1 METIISVVV
10 LIMIAVI
17 SIGIALSIGRPIID
31 GTVKTAD
38 IKNAQD
44 DLQTI
49 DDYIRNVVRE
59 GKDAVRIFKFTSPK
73 DFKSVPGED
82 AIQFSSQSSV
92 QLVEYLTRSISGN
105 LVYISGNDVNCVQK
119 DGNGDGVDDLVA
131 ENGRIMVVFR
141 KVSGALRTDLL
152 ITRITDRTNNVTA
165 FVGNSS
171 VVINEDYSTA
181 TGTGYTEISNV
192 GTNLP
197 VCQIHAFVNST
208 VDYDIYYKLYA
219 GADFLVM
226 EVRNIV

>member
-1 METIISVVV
+1 
-10 LIMIAVI
+10 MIAVI

-59 GKDAVRIFKFTSPK
+59 GKDAVRIFKFSSPK

-82 AIQFSSQSSV
+82 AIQFSSLSSI
-92 QLVEYLTRSISGN
+92 QIVEYFTRSISGN
-105 LVYISGNDVNCVQK
+105 IVFISGNDVNCVQK
-119 DGNGDGVDDLVA
+119 DGNGDDVDDLVA
-131 ENGRIMVVFR
+131 ENSRITAVFK
-141 KVSGALRTDLL
+141 KVSSGTLKTDLL
-152 ITRITDRTNNVTA
+152 ITRLVDKTNNVTV
-165 FVGNSS
+165 FIGNSS

-181 TGTGYTEISNV
+181 TGTGYTEISNA

-208 VDYDIYYKLYA
+208 LDYDIYYKLYA
-219 GADFLVM
+219 GADFIVM
-226 EVRNIV
+226 EVRNIG

>member
-1 METIISVVV
+1 MESILSVVV

-59 GKDAVRIFKFTSPK
+59 GKDAVRIFKFSSPK

-82 AIQFSSQSSV
+82 AIQI
-92 QLVEYLTRSISGN
+92 VEYFTRSISGN
-105 LVYISGNDVNCVQK
+105 IVFISGNDVNCVQK
-119 DGNGDGVDDLVA
+119 DGNGDDVDDLVA
-131 ENGRIMVVFR
+131 ENSRITAVFK
-141 KVSGALRTDLL
+141 KVSSGTLKTDLL
-152 ITRITDRTNNVTA
+152 ITRLVDKTNNVTV
-165 FVGNSS
+165 FIGNSS

-181 TGTGYTEISNV
+181 TGTGYTEISNA

-208 VDYDIYYKLYA
+208 LDYDIYYKLYA
-219 GADFLVM
+219 GADFIVM
-226 EVRNIV
+226 EVRNIG